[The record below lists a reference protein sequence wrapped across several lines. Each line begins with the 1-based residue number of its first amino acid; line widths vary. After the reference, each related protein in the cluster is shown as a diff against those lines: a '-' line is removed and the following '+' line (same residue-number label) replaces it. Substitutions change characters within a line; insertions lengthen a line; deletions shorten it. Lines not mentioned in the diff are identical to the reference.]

1 MFDRPAARF
10 DGRAARGY
18 RRLVCKRFSPL
29 CKVGRDGA
37 VCLDP
42 DISVEWKHVKSFC
55 RKFMTR
61 PSVDSKPEPRRVL
74 TGAVLRASA
83 LLEITQS
90 SLAQILGL
98 SPSTVS
104 RMANGTYTLDDQK
117 KEWELGALFVRLF
130 RSLDAVIG
138 SNDAAARSWLNG
150 ENHGLVGRPID
161 LIQSTEGLV
170 RVVQYL
176 DCARGRI

>member
-1 MFDRPAARF
+1 MP
-10 DGRAARGY
+10 RA
-18 RRLVCKRFSPL
+18 LPT
-29 CKVGRDGA
+29 
-37 VCLDP
+37 P
-42 DISVEWKHVKSFC
+42 
-55 RKFMTR
+55 
-61 PSVDSKPEPRRVL
+61 KPEPRLVL

-104 RMANGTYTLDDQK
+104 RMANGSYRLDDQK

-138 SNDAAARSWLNG
+138 SNDSAARAWLNG
-150 ENHGLVGRPID
+150 QNTALTGRPIE
-161 LIQSTEGLV
+161 LIRSTEGLV

-176 DCARGRI
+176 DAARGRL

>member
-1 MFDRPAARF
+1 M
-10 DGRAARGY
+10 
-18 RRLVCKRFSPL
+18 
-29 CKVGRDGA
+29 
-37 VCLDP
+37 
-42 DISVEWKHVKSFC
+42 
-55 RKFMTR
+55 
-61 PSVDSKPEPRRVL
+61 L

-90 SLAQILGL
+90 GLSQILGL

-104 RMANGTYTLDDQK
+104 RMANGTYALDTQK

-130 RSLDAVIG
+130 RSLDALIG
-138 SNDAAARSWLNG
+138 SNDAAARRWLNG
-150 ENHGLVGRPID
+150 ENRGLIGRPID
-161 LIQSTEGLV
+161 LIRTTEGLV

>member
-1 MFDRPAARF
+1 MP
-10 DGRAARGY
+10 RA
-18 RRLVCKRFSPL
+18 SI
-29 CKVGRDGA
+29 D
-37 VCLDP
+37 
-42 DISVEWKHVKSFC
+42 
-55 RKFMTR
+55 TR
-61 PSVDSKPEPRRVL
+61 SEPRRIL

-104 RMANGTYTLDDQK
+104 RMANGTYTLDTQK

-138 SNDAAARSWLNG
+138 SNDTAARGWLYAV
-150 ENHGLVGRPID
+150 NHGLVGRPID
-161 LIQSTEGLV
+161 LIRSTEGLV

-176 DCARGRI
+176 DSARGRI

>member
-1 MFDRPAARF
+1 MPPT
-10 DGRAARGY
+10 
-18 RRLVCKRFSPL
+18 SP
-29 CKVGRDGA
+29 K
-37 VCLDP
+37 P
-42 DISVEWKHVKSFC
+42 
-55 RKFMTR
+55 
-61 PSVDSKPEPRRVL
+61 KPEPRRVM

-90 SLAQILGL
+90 GLAQILGL

-104 RMANGTYTLDDQK
+104 RMANGTYTLDGQK

-138 SNDAAARSWLNG
+138 SNDAAARGWLNG
-150 ENHGLVGRPID
+150 DNSGLTGRPIE
-161 LIQSTEGLV
+161 LIRSTEGLV

-176 DCARGRI
+176 DAARGRL

>member
-1 MFDRPAARF
+1 M
-10 DGRAARGY
+10 RAQ
-18 RRLVCKRFSPL
+18 P
-29 CKVGRDGA
+29 
-37 VCLDP
+37 
-42 DISVEWKHVKSFC
+42 E
-55 RKFMTR
+55 
-61 PSVDSKPEPRRVL
+61 SKPEPRRVL

-90 SLAQILGL
+90 ALAQILGL

-104 RMANGTYTLDDQK
+104 RMAHGSYTLDEQK

-138 SNDAAARSWLNG
+138 SNDTAARAWLNG
-150 ENHGLVGRPID
+150 ENNALLGRPID
-161 LIQSTEGLV
+161 LIRSTEGLV

-176 DCARGRI
+176 DAARGRI

>member
-1 MFDRPAARF
+1 MP
-10 DGRAARGY
+10 RA
-18 RRLVCKRFSPL
+18 SPST
-29 CKVGRDGA
+29 K
-37 VCLDP
+37 LDP
-42 DISVEWKHVKSFC
+42 
-55 RKFMTR
+55 RQ
-61 PSVDSKPEPRRVL
+61 VL

-90 SLAQILGL
+90 GLAQILGL

-104 RMANGTYTLDDQK
+104 RMANGTYTLDILK

-138 SNDAAARSWLNG
+138 SNDTAARGWLNAQ
-150 ENHGLVGRPID
+150 NQGLVGRPID
-161 LIQSTEGLV
+161 LIRSTEGLV

-176 DCARGRI
+176 DSARGRI

>member
-1 MFDRPAARF
+1 MP
-10 DGRAARGY
+10 RA
-18 RRLVCKRFSPL
+18 LSK
-29 CKVGRDGA
+29 
-37 VCLDP
+37 
-42 DISVEWKHVKSFC
+42 
-55 RKFMTR
+55 
-61 PSVDSKPEPRRVL
+61 SKPDARAVL
-74 TGAVLRASA
+74 TGAVLRASV

-104 RMANGTYTLDDQK
+104 RMANGTYTLDEQK

-138 SNDAAARSWLNG
+138 SNDAAARDWLNG
-150 ENHGLVGRPID
+150 DNSALTGRPIE
-161 LIQSTEGLV
+161 LIRSTEGLV

-176 DCARGRI
+176 DAARGRL

>member
-1 MFDRPAARF
+1 MP
-10 DGRAARGY
+10 RA
-18 RRLVCKRFSPL
+18 LSK
-29 CKVGRDGA
+29 
-37 VCLDP
+37 
-42 DISVEWKHVKSFC
+42 
-55 RKFMTR
+55 
-61 PSVDSKPEPRRVL
+61 SKPEPRLVL

-138 SNDAAARSWLNG
+138 SNDSAARSWLNG
-150 ENHGLVGRPID
+150 ENSGLAGRAG
-161 LIQSTEGLV
+161 GLV
-170 RVVQYL
+170 RRPGGPGSV
-176 DCARGRI
+176 